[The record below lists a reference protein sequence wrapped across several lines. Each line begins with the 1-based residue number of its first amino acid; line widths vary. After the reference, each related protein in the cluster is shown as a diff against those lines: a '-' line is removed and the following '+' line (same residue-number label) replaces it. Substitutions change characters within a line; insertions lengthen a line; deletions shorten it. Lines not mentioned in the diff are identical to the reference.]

1 MLRKIRIA
9 LAAVF
14 FVCIT
19 LLFFGIGQ
27 DWFGWM
33 AKLQFLPAVF
43 RVVGGAT
50 LFNVLVVAGILLLT
64 FIFGRIYC
72 SVICPMGVYQ
82 DIVIWIRRKGGSLLN
97 DLHVRSLRRKKEK
110 GIAVTPKKVGYIKRF
125 SHRKEHKLLR
135 YGILIVLI
143 ASIFVIG
150 QLLISLFAPYSAYG
164 RMVRTIAGVGSG
176 ESLAPALIIT
186 ACITFLV
193 ITVCAWIWGREWCS
207 SVCPVGT
214 VLGTVSRYSL
224 FRPVV
229 DTDKCIRCGRC
240 YNNCKA
246 GCIDPETMLIDGS
259 RCVDCFDCIDNCQEG
274 GLKFRR
280 ATRTSW
286 TRATLGNVAKS
297 GQTGSG
303 EVQNAASETRATLG
317 SARVESPAEVI
328 EAQAVGA
335 GTRATL
341 GNVRG
346 GTTQR
351 SGVVGSSAARR
362 SPAPMASDQSTPAR
376 RTFLKTSAA
385 AITAIAAGGT
395 IAKAQNMK
403 LDGGLAEVVPKASPE
418 RDCRIVPPGAGS
430 EKDFYSR
437 CTACQL
443 CVSACPNGVLRPGT
457 DLAHLLQP
465 QMGYENGWCR
475 PECTACSDVC
485 PAGAIR
491 PVTRDEKTLIRIGTA
506 RVNPVLCLAASG
518 EASCGNCAYH
528 CPTGAVTM
536 QNVDGIRRPVVAE
549 EQCIGCGA
557 CEYLCPAR
565 PISAITVNGLS
576 TQQNK

>member
-14 FVCIT
+14 FVFIT

-110 GIAVTPKKVGYIKRF
+110 SIAVTPKKVGYIKRF

-176 ESLAPALIIT
+176 ESLAPVLIIT

-280 ATRTSW
+280 AGKAGRKASAAQTIASGDRLAALDPT
-286 TRATLGNVAKS
+286 TPLRCVVPPLTLPRV
-297 GQTGSG
+297 
-303 EVQNAASETRATLG
+303 
-317 SARVESPAEVI
+317 ARVP
-328 EAQAVGA
+328 EA
-335 GTRATL
+335 T
-341 GNVRG
+341 
-346 GTTQR
+346 
-351 SGVVGSSAARR
+351 AARNE
-362 SPAPMASDQSTPAR
+362 ASPAR

-557 CEYLCPAR
+557 CEYLCPSR

>member
-135 YGILIVLI
+135 YGILIILI

-164 RMVRTIAGVGSG
+164 RMVRSIAGIGAG
-176 ESLAPALIIT
+176 ESLAPAMIIT

-240 YNNCKA
+240 YNNCKV
-246 GCIDPETMLIDGS
+246 GCIDPGTMLIDGS
-259 RCVDCFDCIDNCQEG
+259 RCIDCFDCIDNCNEG
-274 GLKFRR
+274 ALKF
-280 ATRTSW
+280 
-286 TRATLGNVAKS
+286 TRATF
-297 GQTGSG
+297 
-303 EVQNAASETRATLG
+303 G
-317 SARVESPAEVI
+317 SARMESPTEVI

-385 AITAIAAGGT
+385 ALAAITVGEKLAE
-395 IAKAQNMK
+395 AQNMK
-403 LDGGLAEVVPKASPE
+403 VDGGFAEVVPKASPE

-430 EKDFYSR
+430 EKDFYDR

-491 PVTRDEKTLIRIGTA
+491 PVTREEKTLIRIGTA
-506 RVNPVLCLAASG
+506 RVNAELCLAVSG

-536 QNVDGIRRPVVAE
+536 QDVDGIRRPVVAE

-557 CEYLCPAR
+557 CEYLCPSR

-576 TQQNK
+576 TQQIK

>member
-50 LFNVLVVAGILLLT
+50 LFNILVVAGILLLT

-97 DLHVRSLRRKKEK
+97 DLHVRNLRRKKEK

-135 YGILIVLI
+135 YGILIILI

-164 RMVRTIAGVGSG
+164 RMVRSIAGIGAG
-176 ESLAPALIIT
+176 ESLAPALLIT
-186 ACITFLV
+186 ACVTFVV
-193 ITVCAWIWGREWCS
+193 ITLCAWIWGREWCS

-214 VLGTVSRYSL
+214 VLGTVSRFSL

-240 YNNCKA
+240 YNNCKV
-246 GCIDPETMLIDGS
+246 GCIDPGTMLIDGS
-259 RCVDCFDCIDNCQEG
+259 RCIDCFDCIDNCQEG

-280 ATRTSW
+280 ATRS
-286 TRATLGNVAKS
+286 S
-297 GQTGSG
+297 G
-303 EVQNAASETRATLG
+303 TRATLG
-317 SARVESPAEVI
+317 SARMESPTEVI

-362 SPAPMASDQSTPAR
+362 SPAPMASDQSTPGR

-403 LDGGLAEVVPKASPE
+403 LDGGFAEVVPKASPE

-491 PVTRDEKTLIRIGTA
+491 PVTREEKTLIRIGTA
-506 RVNPVLCLAASG
+506 RVNPELCLAASG

-536 QNVDGIRRPVVAE
+536 QNVDGIRRPVIAE

-576 TQQNK
+576 TQQIK

>member
-1 MLRKIRIA
+1 MLRTIRIA

-97 DLHVRSLRRKKEK
+97 DLHVRNLRRKKEK

-135 YGILIVLI
+135 YGILIILI

-164 RMVRTIAGVGSG
+164 RMVRSIAGIGAG

-214 VLGTVSRYSL
+214 VLGTVSRFSL

-229 DTDKCIRCGRC
+229 DTDKCIRCSRC
-240 YNNCKA
+240 YNNC
-246 GCIDPETMLIDGS
+246 
-259 RCVDCFDCIDNCQEG
+259 NEG
-274 GLKFRR
+274 ALKF
-280 ATRTSW
+280 
-286 TRATLGNVAKS
+286 
-297 GQTGSG
+297 
-303 EVQNAASETRATLG
+303 TRATLG
-317 SARVESPAEVI
+317 SARMESPTEVI

-362 SPAPMASDQSTPAR
+362 SPAPMASDQSTPSR
-376 RTFLKTSAA
+376 RAFLKTSAA
-385 AITAIAAGGT
+385 ALAAITVGEKLAE
-395 IAKAQNMK
+395 AQNMK
-403 LDGGLAEVVPKASPE
+403 LDGGFAEVVPKASPE
-418 RDCRIVPPGAGS
+418 RVCRIVPPGAGS
-430 EKDFYSR
+430 EKDFYDR

-491 PVTRDEKTLIRIGTA
+491 PVTREEKTLIRIGTA
-506 RVNPVLCLAASG
+506 RVNPELCLAVSG

-557 CEYLCPAR
+557 CEYLCPSR

>member
-9 LAAVF
+9 LAAF
-14 FVCIT
+14 FFICIT

-50 LFNVLVVAGILLLT
+50 LLNVLVVAGILLLT

-82 DIVIWIRRKGGSLLN
+82 DIVIWIRRKGGKLLN

-135 YGILIVLI
+135 YGILIILI

-214 VLGTVSRYSL
+214 VLGTVSRFSL

-240 YNNCKA
+240 YNNCKV
-246 GCIDPETMLIDGS
+246 GCIDPGTMLIDGS
-259 RCVDCFDCIDNCQEG
+259 RCVDCFDCIDNCNEG
-274 GLKFRR
+274 ALKF
-280 ATRTSW
+280 
-286 TRATLGNVAKS
+286 
-297 GQTGSG
+297 
-303 EVQNAASETRATLG
+303 TRATLG
-317 SARVESPAEVI
+317 SARMESPTEVI

-362 SPAPMASDQSTPAR
+362 SPAPLASDQSTPSR
-376 RTFLKTSAA
+376 RAFLKTSAA
-385 AITAIAAGGT
+385 ALAAITVGEKLAE
-395 IAKAQNMK
+395 AQNMK
-403 LDGGLAEVVPKASPE
+403 VDGGFAEVVPKASPE
-418 RDCRIVPPGAGS
+418 RVRRIVPPGAGS

-491 PVTRDEKTLIRIGTA
+491 PVTREEKTLIRIGTA
-506 RVNPVLCLAASG
+506 RVNAELCLAVSG

-536 QNVDGIRRPVVAE
+536 QNVDGIRRPVIAE